1 MARKIDVF
9 IVDDDVQSMQY
20 FQAIVNRGEGMRCI
34 GSTTSGENAVSIVV
48 TAYPDV
54 VLVDYA
60 LYPVS
65 GFEILAEL
73 HRELPG
79 VPIILLGGRP
89 TLQKQAD
96 AAGAAAY
103 LPMPIT
109 PRNLIDTI
117 RTSHEASTLSS

>member
-1 MARKIDVF
+1 MGSKIDVF

-20 FQAIVNRGEGMRCI
+20 FQAIVNRGEGIRCI
-34 GSTTSGENAVSIVV
+34 GSTTSGENAVAIVV

-65 GFEILAEL
+65 GFEVLSEL
-73 HRELPG
+73 HHQLPN

-89 TLQKQAD
+89 SLEQKAND
-96 AAGAAAY
+96 AGAAAY
-103 LPMPIT
+103 LSMPIT
-109 PRNLIDTI
+109 PRKLLDTI
-117 RTSHEASTLSS
+117 ALVHQDAS